1 MLNLPNSPSHLIS
14 QSPPLRPSLHQYLLL
29 ICNENVNEMTS
40 AHYVITYS
48 HSCLCRVI
56 SNTHLP
62 CPAVFAQGLR
72 LSSWSKCL
80 RPLRNGK
87 YSTKAHH
94 YSFILSCVTTCHILF
109 LFKTHF
115 NIVLPH
121 TVMTPNL
128 IFSWGTRLKF
138 LYIFVY

>member
-1 MLNLPNSPSHLIS
+1 MLNLPNSPSQLIS

-29 ICNENVNEMTS
+29 ICNENVNETTS

-56 SNTHLP
+56 SNTHPP
-62 CPAVFAQGLR
+62 CTAVFAQGLR
-72 LSSWSKCL
+72 LCSWSRRL

-87 YSTKAHH
+87 YSTKTHH
-94 YSFILSCVTTCHILF
+94 QSFILSCVATCHIPF

-115 NIVLPH
+115 DIIFPFA
-121 TVMTPNL
+121 VMMPNF
-128 IFSWGTRLKF
+128 IFF
-138 LYIFVY
+138 